1 MACAESRGHHDFLAS
16 RKRLV
21 IFLFEYAYESLIFT
35 GQFKHPD
42 RLLRFF
48 NMSSLRT
55 LLRSMCSTSQ
65 GRPVSYHSHSS
76 RPLPALFPCAEVPA
90 QEHIN
95 LGVPTRPTLQ
105 RHCCSVR
112 SSARD
117 LVQYVLQGS
126 KLGRKL
132 RPKGEV
138 AYLICCKVLLDLE
151 VVLTCIWCC
160 IVGWPMRVPPD
171 LLPSKRYSDF
181 LRKHLGD
188 FPQGPTH

>member
-1 MACAESRGHHDFLAS
+1 
-16 RKRLV
+16 
-21 IFLFEYAYESLIFT
+21 
-35 GQFKHPD
+35 
-42 RLLRFF
+42 
-48 NMSSLRT
+48 MSSLRT
-55 LLRSMCSTSQ
+55 LLRSIFSTSQ
-65 GRPVSYHSHSS
+65 GRSVLYHSRSS

-95 LGVPTRPTLQ
+95 LGAPTRPTLQ
-105 RHCCSVR
+105 RYCCSVR

-160 IVGWPMRVPPD
+160 IVGRPMRVPPD
-171 LLPSKRYSDF
+171 LLPSEKYSDF

-188 FPQGPTH
+188 FPQGPTLCAPGCGLLCAGVAWPASVEDATCLLRACFSPCAPGA